1 MWMSAHSQVQNNINS
16 AAPKPTSMC
25 YATGLKIVC
34 SIKKLL
40 RDSTSKIAVK
50 AIVLTSLSNCRY
62 LRTEQLQNNTKV
74 SSVWTIVVKLVQKLR
89 DMLASWM
96 KWIAERSDDMQD
108 LKLLIVRFQ
117 LTGDYNLNRH
127 VALITETQ
135 VRKYSTQKEG
145 FSLLVVPC
153 KPESGERSEAELMQN
168 FVLPVFQK
176 VVKVDGMISSGTVLS
191 QCFCRHTNI
200 IWDRSIMLRVMK
212 LR

>member
-1 MWMSAHSQVQNNINS
+1 
-16 AAPKPTSMC
+16 MC

-127 VALITETQ
+127 VALITDT
-135 VRKYSTQKEG
+135 
-145 FSLLVVPC
+145 
-153 KPESGERSEAELMQN
+153 
-168 FVLPVFQK
+168 
-176 VVKVDGMISSGTVLS
+176 
-191 QCFCRHTNI
+191 
-200 IWDRSIMLRVMK
+200 
-212 LR
+212 